1 MGCDRAR
8 IEARGHGHRVRHRH
22 ARRRV
27 GAGVPRPAA
36 RPDTGRAL
44 QDRAQRGH
52 GIPSGHRPV
61 GRGIPIGLH
70 ALHAPQDR
78 ALCRGRARRF
88 HQRAHAG
95 PRPRHRRSTGRRRRN
110 RRRAVDAQP
119 SRERA
124 AGRAH
129 RAPALAREG
138 GRRAG
143 RRYRRAARGERAPVC
158 RCRGLGGDRDG
169 PGPMLL
175 RRRREGGRAHED
187 RPAPRGREARARTQ
201 GGAVRGT
208 VERKAVPRGWPN
220 ASSRSRAT

>member
-61 GRGIPIGLH
+61 GRGISIGLH

-95 PRPRHRRSTGRRRRN
+95 PRPRHRRPTGRRRRN
-110 RRRAVDAQP
+110 RRRAVAAQP

-129 RAPALAREG
+129 RAPALEPVADIDGLRAENARLRADAEAWEEIATDQERSYSDATAKVDELTRTVQRLEG
-138 GRRAG
+138 EKRA
-143 RRYRRAARGERAPVC
+143 
-158 RCRGLGGDRDG
+158 L
-169 PGPMLL
+169 
-175 RRRREGGRAHED
+175 
-187 RPAPRGREARARTQ
+187 
-201 GGAVRGT
+201 
-208 VERKAVPRGWPN
+208 ERKAVPRGWPN